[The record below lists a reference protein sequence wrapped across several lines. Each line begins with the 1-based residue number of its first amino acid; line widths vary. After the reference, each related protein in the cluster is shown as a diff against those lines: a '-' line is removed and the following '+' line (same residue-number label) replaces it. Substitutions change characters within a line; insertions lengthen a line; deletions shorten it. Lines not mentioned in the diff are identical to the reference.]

1 MTETENREKR
11 LRLFRSG
18 YMLGT
23 AVSVGDQ
30 QPDDETLA
38 MLDDADFL
46 AGYHAAGRA
55 GKAALEAAGAYYTP
69 PAVLEPLIRGVLP
82 DPVFDD
88 GTVRVYQTSALAG
101 IMALEASS
109 LDGVICDPPYS
120 SGGAFRGDRTM
131 TTTAKYVQTGQALQ
145 FGDFSGD
152 NRDQRSYLKWCELWI
167 SECLRVVKPG
177 GIFGMFTDW
186 RQLPVST
193 DALQAG
199 GFVWRGIV
207 PWNKTEAARPRKGAF
222 RNQCEYLFWGSN
234 GAMRDEGECLPGL
247 FTFTVGGSEKHHIAG
262 KPEKLMQEIVKIIP
276 PGGIL
281 LDCFA
286 GSSTTLKA
294 AREMGRSA
302 IGFDI
307 NETWTAK
314 SAERLAAGERLLPL
328 NTEPEHE
335 QTTLL

>member
-1 MTETENREKR
+1 MTLEENYEKR
-11 LRLFRSG
+11 LRYFRAG

-23 AVSVGDQ
+23 AVAVGNQ
-30 QPDDETLA
+30 NLDDAGMER
-38 MLDDADFL
+38 LDDADFM
-46 AGYHAAGRA
+46 AGWNAAVSRGS
-55 GKAALEAAGAYYTP
+55 AALEAAGIYYTP
-69 PAVLEPLIRGVLP
+69 PAVLEPLFRGVLP

-88 GTVRVYQTSALAG
+88 GTVCVYQTSALAG
-101 IMALEASS
+101 IMALDSSS
-109 LDGVICDPPYS
+109 LDGVLCDPPYS

-131 TTTAKYVQTGQALQ
+131 TTTAKYVQTGQTLQ

-222 RNQCEYLFWGSN
+222 RNQCEYFVWGSN

-262 KPEKLMQEIVKIIP
+262 KPEKLMQQIVKIIP

-294 AREMGRSA
+294 AREMGRKA

-307 NETWTAK
+307 NATWTAK
-314 SAERLAAGERLLPL
+314 SAERLASGEQLLPL
-328 NTEPEHE
+328 NDTQPE
-335 QTTLL
+335 QTQLL

>member
-1 MTETENREKR
+1 MTEAENLDKR

-23 AVSVGDQ
+23 AVAVGDQ
-30 QPDDETLA
+30 QPDDDTLA

-46 AGYHAAGRA
+46 AGWHAAGRA
-55 GKAALEAAGAYYTP
+55 GRAALEAAGERFEP
-69 PAVLEPLIRGVLP
+69 PAVIQLARGVLP
-82 DPVFDD
+82 PPVFDD
-88 GTVRVYQTSALAG
+88 GVVTVYKTNALNG
-101 IMALEASS
+101 IMALPSNHVFAMI
-109 LDGVICDPPYS
+109 GDPPYS
-120 SGGAFRGDRTM
+120 SGGAFRGDRTAS
-131 TTTAKYVQTGQALQ
+131 TTSKYVQTGQALQ

-177 GIFGMFTDW
+177 GIFAMFTDW
-186 RQLPVST
+186 RQLPVSS

-222 RNQCEYLFWGSN
+222 RNQCEYLVWGSN

-247 FTFTVGGSEKHHIAG
+247 FTFTVCGSEKHHIAG
-262 KPEKLMQEIVKIIP
+262 KPEKLMQEIVKIVP
-276 PGGIL
+276 PGEVI
-281 LDCFA
+281 LDCFC
-286 GSSTTLKA
+286 GSATTLKA
-294 AREMGRSA
+294 AREMGRRA

-314 SAERLAAGERLLPL
+314 SAERLAGGEMLLPL
-328 NTEPEHE
+328 NEPEGE
-335 QTTLL
+335 QQTLFP

>member
-1 MTETENREKR
+1 MTLEENSAKR
-11 LRLFRSG
+11 LRLFRAG

-23 AVSVGDQ
+23 AAAIGTEE
-30 QPDDETLA
+30 PDERE
-38 MLDDADFL
+38 MLEDGDFL
-46 AGYHAAGRA
+46 AGWLAAGRA
-55 GKAALEAAGAYYTP
+55 AKAALEAAGTHYAP
-69 PAVLEPLIRGVLP
+69 RALEPLARGVLP
-82 DPVFDD
+82 GPVFDD

-101 IMALEASS
+101 IMALDSSS

-120 SGGAFRGDRTM
+120 SGGAFRGDRVTN
-131 TTTAKYVQTGQALQ
+131 TTAKYVQTGQVLQ

-177 GIFGMFTDW
+177 GIFAMFTDW
-186 RQLPVST
+186 RQLPVSS

-222 RNQCEYLFWGSN
+222 RNQCEYLIWGSN

-247 FTFTVGGSEKHHIAG
+247 FTFAVGGSEKHHIAG

-281 LDCFA
+281 LDCFT

-294 AREMGRSA
+294 AREMGRKA

-307 NETWTAK
+307 NATWTAK
-314 SAERLAAGERLLPL
+314 SAERLAGGERLLPL
-328 NTEPEHE
+328 EPEQHE